1 MLRKVHKTQSTEF
14 TVPVYTQ
21 KTKNTKKKREASR
34 RLSKNARFAF
44 INLKSGLLWF
54 SMQHH
59 PSRPCFNKQPK
70 PRRSNKKTKTT
81 REEQRTT
88 NGTNNAFKFNF
99 SPAMKLQH
107 SFFASAAALLVNS
120 PLAHSLSTAAMSTEK
135 ITK

>member
-1 MLRKVHKTQSTEF
+1 MMNLHTNKHKEEKRSI
-14 TVPVYTQ
+14 
-21 KTKNTKKKREASR
+21 KTT
-34 RLSKNARFAF
+34 LSSNARGVCLSIVRVHQSEFRP
-44 INLKSGLLWF
+44 LWF
-54 SMQHH
+54 SMQLQH
-59 PSRPCFNKQPK
+59 PGLVSTSKQPK